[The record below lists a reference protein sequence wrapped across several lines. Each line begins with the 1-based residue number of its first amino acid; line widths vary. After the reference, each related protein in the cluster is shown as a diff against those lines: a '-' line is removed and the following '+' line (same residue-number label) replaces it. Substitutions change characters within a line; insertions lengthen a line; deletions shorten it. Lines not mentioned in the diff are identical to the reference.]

1 MVTETLPEL
10 LVRIRA
16 CTVCAAHLPC
26 PPRPIVQA
34 GTGARIL
41 IIGQAPGTRV
51 QESGVPWDDASGA
64 RLREWTGISDADFYD
79 ADKVALMPMGF
90 CFPGIGKSGDNP
102 PRPEC
107 APLWHAP
114 LRAALPD
121 IALTLLVGSH
131 ALPYYWREKPK
142 RSMTAMVRDY
152 AAAPEGLFPMPHPSW
167 RSTIWMRKNPWFE
180 AEVLPELRRR
190 VAAALG

>member
-1 MVTETLPEL
+1 MVTETLEDM

-16 CTVCAAHLPC
+16 CDVCAAHLPC

-34 GTGARIL
+34 GTRARIL

-64 RLREWTGISDADFYD
+64 RLRDWTQIKDADFYD
-79 ADKVALMPMGF
+79 AQKVALMPMGF
-90 CFPGIGKSGDNP
+90 CFPGTGASGDNP

-114 LRAALPD
+114 LRAALPN
-121 IALTLLVGSH
+121 IALTLLVGHH
-131 ALPYYWREKPK
+131 AQRRYLPSKPK
-142 RSMTAMVRDY
+142 RSMTDMVRDY
-152 AAAPEGLFPMPHPSW
+152 ADAPEGLFPMPHPSW

-190 VAAALG
+190 VSAALG